1 MLNLFYP
8 AVLGTGFVS
17 LMHGFASAKSMFQ
30 INLFF
35 AFALICYCCIAF
47 LMTSELNANKTK
59 EYAYLAFAIDLF
71 EVVAMFGCFYCLGFF
86 DSVGNPKVKLSGF
99 YFFLLWLP
107 LLAIFWR
114 WALWKEDEAFRYLSS
129 SFLISFP
136 VLVLSI
142 LGWAWGH
149 AFNLFNWLS
158 VFACYALLI
167 AYFLFESQEWSSVK
181 PQEPTHQRTSNRT
194 LSHKK
199 SDSTNSPSRF

>member
-1 MLNLFYP
+1 MENKLSYLMLNLFYP

-86 DSVGNPKVKLSGF
+86 DSVGNPKLNCRGSI
-99 YFFLLWLP
+99 FFCCGCH
-107 LLAIFWR
+107 
-114 WALWKEDEAFRYLSS
+114 YLQ
-129 SFLISFP
+129 FFG
-136 VLVLSI
+136 V
-142 LGWAWGH
+142 GH
-149 AFNLFNWLS
+149 CGRKMRHFD
-158 VFACYALLI
+158 I
-167 AYFLFESQEWSSVK
+167 
-181 PQEPTHQRTSNRT
+181 
-194 LSHKK
+194 
-199 SDSTNSPSRF
+199 